1 MKRLFAACLLSGTA
15 LLAACDNEPTGQVT
29 AVVNGEEITLQEI
42 NAELAS
48 LPIPDDANKEE
59 VQRAVL
65 QRVVDRRLLAQE
77 AREDG
82 LDQSPDF
89 LVRRRQLEDAL
100 LVQLLQERAQRSV
113 EVPDERAID
122 AYVTENPGTFQNRT
136 IYTLDRIQFPLPKDV
151 NSLRALEKDQTMD
164 AVARTLNSL
173 GINFSRGAAQMDSA
187 QVGEER
193 LRKILSVP
201 AGEPFVTPEGGVVT
215 VAVIT
220 DRRSV
225 PVQQNAV
232 RPAALERIRQRDVTQ
247 TLEARLKQA
256 RQDAEITYQPGFAPD
271 DTTTPGAASGA
282 TPAPGTGAQ

>member
-1 MKRLFAACLLSGTA
+1 MKRLFAACLLSGIA

-164 AVARTLNSL
+164 EVARTLNSL

-232 RPAALERIRQRDVTQ
+232 RPAALERIRQREVTQ